1 MMKQNRN
8 NLFIGDSYCTLFACS
23 AYKLL
28 KSRKRIGYIDV
39 MLDVKGKKNVEE
51 LKVPLT
57 KREHYSDLK
66 KAFPKVINAIR
77 DRMGIDAI
85 EETGTKRD
93 KSFRYVGHNDDPL
106 ADLWNYKFVNDLKQ
120 YWQFCQDSAGFFP
133 SSWVEYFFKDCM
145 DLLEMR
151 RRREKGERV
160 LTSSMDRSL
169 KNIDMLP
176 FLYEAIINKKVLCI
190 TYKPFNKASIQL
202 IFHPQYLREYN
213 GRWHLFGHAEGE
225 VPEWTYDIAIDRIE
239 ELPKEQEETA
249 FMSAPSGYYDNFFC
263 DKVGVSQHAGIK
275 AVDVHIR
282 AHSPYMFSLVETK
295 RLHHSQLTTVP
306 YGNHGDGSYGEFKIH
321 VEVNNEFIGSVLQ
334 LGADLEVV
342 APDDVR
348 QLFAERIEAMQKM
361 YQPINHPSEEHPAE
375 AKIGSKQQ

>member
-1 MMKQNRN
+1 MKQNRN

-66 KAFPKVINAIR
+66 KAFPKVINAIL

-239 ELPKEQEETA
+239 ELPKE
-249 FMSAPSGYYDNFFC
+249 
-263 DKVGVSQHAGIK
+263 H
-275 AVDVHIR
+275 
-282 AHSPYMFSLVETK
+282 
-295 RLHHSQLTTVP
+295 
-306 YGNHGDGSYGEFKIH
+306 
-321 VEVNNEFIGSVLQ
+321 
-334 LGADLEVV
+334 
-342 APDDVR
+342 
-348 QLFAERIEAMQKM
+348 
-361 YQPINHPSEEHPAE
+361 
-375 AKIGSKQQ
+375 